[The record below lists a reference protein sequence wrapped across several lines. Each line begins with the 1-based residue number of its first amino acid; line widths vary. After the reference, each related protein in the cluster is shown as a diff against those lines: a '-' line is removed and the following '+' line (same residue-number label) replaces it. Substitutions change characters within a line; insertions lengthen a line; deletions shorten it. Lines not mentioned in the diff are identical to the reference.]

1 MTNGHGKQQ
10 HNSVSDE
17 SSQAPV
23 LEETE
28 HYTGLNRLF
37 HSDALQAILRHID
50 DGTLSEFFDDWKWIF
65 SFSRKYKWIIVFYTL
80 AGCGVI
86 EQGGQKV
93 MLTRGQALIMDCRS
107 PQSYGTAP
115 GHDHWYHLWTHVDG
129 GGVSIAAQELGYP
142 RLVPVPVA
150 LSRVKPYF
158 DVLFDLLE
166 TEDIENTERCGLAV
180 HGLMCELICASHHT
194 VTDMEADPVSLVRDH
209 IASHFAE
216 RLTLDDLARVA
227 AVSPSHLIRLF
238 KQRMGTTPHDYLMRY
253 RISRAKELLA
263 ETTLTSAA
271 IAERVGFRS
280 ESNFSYRFTEMVG
293 QGPRAYRQGWIG
305 IIYTPGRIAQTAKN
319 GAVGCG

>member
-1 MTNGHGKQQ
+1 MLTYTMDVEERSRWIIATPSVRALAQPYLCSEVGDFYARSQFATARSDK
-10 HNSVSDE
+10 NS
-17 SSQAPV
+17 
-23 LEETE
+23 
-28 HYTGLNRLF
+28 F
-37 HSDALQAILRHID
+37 
-50 DGTLSEFFDDWKWIF
+50 
-65 SFSRKYKWIIVFYTL
+65 IVFYTL

-142 RLVPVPVA
+142 RLTPIPVA

-293 QGPRAYRQGWIG
+293 QGPRAYRQGA
-305 IIYTPGRIAQTAKN
+305 PELVLEN
-319 GAVGCG
+319 